1 MLAITAATAVWWVS
15 IATSAPWFLWG
26 TPVGSAGSAFEPQL
40 VATMVLMVLAAVAA
54 GYGAGRIARS
64 MRDLRTA

>member
-1 MLAITAATAVWWVS
+1 
-15 IATSAPWFLWG
+15 
-26 TPVGSAGSAFEPQL
+26 
-40 VATMVLMVLAAVAA
+40 VLMVLAAVAA